1 MTEATREI
9 GWNIR
14 HAWLMYV
21 LLAPALGVAAW
32 GLVRRVARWRL
43 ARPGLRLDRPWARLA
58 LVLRHVVLQQRLARA
73 PYAGVMHLA
82 IFAAFLVL
90 TVATVVV
97 MLDYDLGTRLMRG
110 AFYLWFQSLA
120 VDVFGVAML
129 AGLGMALFR
138 RLGRRS
144 PELVR
149 SREATIVLALLLAI
163 VVTGFLLEGWR
174 IALTADPWASWS
186 PAGRLVA
193 AASSASL
200 SVPAMRAAHEG
211 TWWLH
216 LVLVLG
222 LLAWAPFGRLL
233 HVVTAPLAVFFGN
246 LDGHAQAVGALNLE
260 GDERFGARE
269 LADLSVKDLV
279 DLDAC
284 TECGRCTA
292 ACPAAR
298 AGKALSPRDLILQL
312 RDQMH
317 SCAKP
322 GAGADGKA
330 QPFTAAGTAA
340 SVEAVWQCTTCAACL
355 EACPVLVEQMPK
367 LVEARRF
374 LVMEEAEMPDGIAAA
389 LASLEKRGHP
399 FPGTAFSRVDWA
411 AGLDV
416 PVLSELGS
424 AEKIDVL
431 LWVGCAGALVERN
444 HAAVRALAS
453 LLARA
458 GVRFAILG
466 REERC
471 TGDLARRAGNE
482 LLFQRQARAN
492 LALFARYGVRR
503 IVTACPHCLTALRDD
518 YRALGGELEVV
529 PHGELLAELLREGRL
544 VVRTPLARVATFHDP
559 CYLGRYAGGIDD
571 PRELLAAATGCVPRE
586 MAESR
591 RTALCC
597 GGGGGMS
604 FVEEPAAQRV
614 NRLRARQAVAT
625 GADVVGAACPFC
637 LPMLEDGLTAVAQ
650 GNRPRV
656 ADVAEL
662 LWEAVRG
669 DGTADGETPP
679 LERPAT

>member
-9 GWNIR
+9 CWNIR

-21 LLAPALGVAAW
+21 LLFPALGVAGW
-32 GLVRRVARWRL
+32 GFVRRVARWRR
-43 ARPGLRLDRPWARLA
+43 ARPGLRLDRPLARLG
-58 LVLRHVVLQQRLARA
+58 LVLRHALMQQRLARA
-73 PYAGVMHLA
+73 AYPGVMHLA
-82 IFAAFLVL
+82 VFAAFLVL
-90 TVATVVV
+90 TVATTVV
-97 MLDYDLGTRLMRG
+97 MLDYDLGTSIMRG
-110 AFYLWFQSLA
+110 GFYLWFQSLA
-120 VDVFGVAML
+120 VDVFGLAML
-129 AGLGMALFR
+129 VGLGMALAR
-138 RLGRRS
+138 RLSRGS

-149 SREATIVLALLLAI
+149 SREATAVLALLLAI

-174 IALTADPWASWS
+174 IAATADPWGKWS
-186 PAGRLVA
+186 PAGALVA
-193 AASSASL
+193 SASAAVFSTSAL
-200 SVPAMRAAHEG
+200 RAAHEW

-216 LVLVLG
+216 LGLVLG
-222 LLAWAPFGRLL
+222 LLAWAPYGRLL

-246 LDGHAQAVGALNLE
+246 LDGHAEALSAVDLE
-260 GDERFGARE
+260 SDERFGARE
-269 LADLSVKDLV
+269 LADLHAKDLI

-298 AGKALSPRDLILQL
+298 AGKALSPRDLILEL
-312 RDQMH
+312 RNQMH
-317 SCAKP
+317 SRGKA
-322 GAGADGKA
+322 GAGGEGETPAL
-330 QPFTAAGTAA
+330 TAAGRAA
-340 SVEAVWQCTTCAACL
+340 SVEAIWQCTTCAACL
-355 EACPVLVEQMPK
+355 EACPVLIEQMPK

-374 LVMEEAEMPDGIAAA
+374 LVMEEAEMPDAIAAA
-389 LASLEKRGHP
+389 LTSLEQRGHP

-416 PVLSELGS
+416 PMLAELGNG
-424 AEKIDVL
+424 AQLDVL

-444 HAAVRALAS
+444 HGAVRALAA

-471 TGDLARRAGNE
+471 TGDLARRVGNE
-482 LLFQRQARAN
+482 LLFERLARAN

-518 YRALGGELEVV
+518 YAALGGELEVV
-529 PHGELLAELLREGRL
+529 HHSELLAELLRARRL
-544 VVRTPLARVATFHDP
+544 VVTTPLEHVATYHDP
-559 CYLGRYAGGIDD
+559 CYLGRYAGGYDG
-571 PRELLAAATGCVPRE
+571 PRELLAAATGGEPLE

-591 RTALCC
+591 RSALCC

-614 NRLRARQAVAT
+614 NRLRARQVLET

-637 LPMLEDGLTAVAQ
+637 LPMLEDGVTALAQ

-662 LWEAVRG
+662 LWDAVRG
-669 DGTADGETPP
+669 GGRGGPDTAPK
-679 LERPAT
+679 ERLSR